1 MRAGLPQPRPA
12 VHEVQPDEAAERAGG
27 GRRLRK
33 LRQTTGQGAVSR
45 RLSAEELAVQRLVAG
60 TAGGKRRHQYDTTVT
75 SGSERLCFCSCQGV
89 ERFSLGLVQ
98 RTSGSLLFAD
108 ESTLFI
114 TSYK

>member
-33 LRQTTGQGAVSR
+33 RRQTTGQGAVSR

-60 TAGGKRRHQYDTTVT
+60 TAGGSAVSSTTPQSPVKVKDCI
-75 SGSERLCFCSCQGV
+75 SGVVKVLK
-89 ERFSLGLVQ
+89 GLV
-98 RTSGSLLFAD
+98 
-108 ESTLFI
+108 
-114 TSYK
+114 